1 MQTAD
6 SDSKKNQEQKKDF
19 SKSSTKNDEK
29 TFVSIDNK
37 TTDSDDSAGKDDEAN
52 AEPANKLTTTNLSKQ
67 HKMGLSDMYTKLI
80 TAGYLKDNDGK
91 YELTTLGISIGGE
104 SKPNRYKKNGEM
116 YFLWPSDI
124 SI

>member
-1 MQTAD
+1 
-6 SDSKKNQEQKKDF
+6 
-19 SKSSTKNDEK
+19 
-29 TFVSIDNK
+29 
-37 TTDSDDSAGKDDEAN
+37 
-52 AEPANKLTTTNLSKQ
+52 
-67 HKMGLSDMYTKLI
+67 MGLSDMYTKLI

>member
-1 MQTAD
+1 REAFNASITEAQRLIRISTENIPSPTSLQTAD

-52 AEPANKLTTTNLSKQ
+52 AEPAN
-67 HKMGLSDMYTKLI
+67 
-80 TAGYLKDNDGK
+80 
-91 YELTTLGISIGGE
+91 
-104 SKPNRYKKNGEM
+104 
-116 YFLWPSDI
+116 
-124 SI
+124 